1 MNTNKTV
8 IITGSSK
15 NLTIISQFYLEK
27 KFNVIGISK
36 KTKSKINKNSYI
48 CDLSNESKTL
58 SLFKNKIKI

>member
-15 NLTIISQFYLEK
+15 NLGNYLTEFYLEK

-48 CDLSNESKTL
+48 CDLSNERKL
-58 SLFKNKIKI
+58 YHYLKK